1 LSSSSAARSKRRSV
15 VGERATASWSVVAGR
30 SPRRYKEGV
39 MPARRTVVV
48 VLCAFAL
55 LGLGAFTLPAGAR
68 PAHVMWS
75 GASIKS
81 ISCPEIHLWLPSGQ
95 WRVLAT
101 EDSGQTLLDVRVTGG
116 METVVGGLYTSDAAE
131 HVVTV
136 QVGNASNLADGLMQ
150 RQVRMVN
157 CQAPAG
163 APGPQGAAGPQG
175 PAGAQG
181 PQGPPGRNTALPGS
195 PQGPTATQCTSKR
208 VVRFLVRRTYLG
220 ETVVGIRASLHGF
233 KVTWRAVRVHGHRR
247 FLVRV
252 RPASHD
258 ARHPVKGR
266 LRTVT
271 VWLHLRGGPVKQKR
285 TRFFFRQCDN
295 GQAGNPN
302 DPPAISYG

>member
-1 LSSSSAARSKRRSV
+1 
-15 VGERATASWSVVAGR
+15 
-30 SPRRYKEGV
+30 

-48 VLCAFAL
+48 LFAVAL
-55 LGLGAFTLPAGAR
+55 LGLGAFTLPGGAPGPR
-68 PAHVMWS
+68 DVV
-75 GASIKS
+75 GVGVGRVDQERQL
-81 ISCPEIHLWLPSGQ
+81 PEIDLWLPPGQ

-101 EDSGQTLLDVRVTGG
+101 QDSDTTLLDVRVTGG

-136 QVGNASNLADGLMQ
+136 QVGDAGNFAAGVVQ
-150 RQVRMVN
+150 KQVRMVN

-163 APGPQGAAGPQG
+163 APGPQGASGSPGPG
-175 PAGAQG
+175 R
-181 PQGPPGRNTALPGS
+181 PQGPPGPANTALPGS
-195 PQGPTATQCTSKR
+195 PQGPNAVQCTSTR
-208 VVRFLVRRTYLG
+208 TVRFLVRRTYLG

-233 KVTWRAVRVHGHRR
+233 NVTWRAVRVHGKRR
-247 FLVRV
+247 FLVSV
-252 RPASHD
+252 RPASND

-271 VWLHLRGGPVKQKR
+271 VWLHLQGGKLKHKR

-302 DPPAISYG
+302 DPPAISYGFNPMR